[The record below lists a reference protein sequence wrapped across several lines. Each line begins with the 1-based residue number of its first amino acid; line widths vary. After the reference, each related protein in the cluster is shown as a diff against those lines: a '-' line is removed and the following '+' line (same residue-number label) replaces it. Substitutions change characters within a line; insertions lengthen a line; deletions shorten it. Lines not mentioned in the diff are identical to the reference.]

1 MNGKD
6 GGWDLSDLEKEIDA
20 TVDNLLVEKE
30 DRINP
35 SPPLKAQP
43 QAPPQAQPQA
53 QPQAP
58 PQAQPPPNHPSFSEK
73 TNILDS
79 PTSPTPHTQTSQ
91 SFSAKF
97 HEKLEEVE
105 AQLLTLEWD
114 INSKHLNNAITH
126 LQDLRKHSH
135 LGNELEKVVI
145 LIQKVLYQLILDESK
160 LTPSALKFLQKSWK
174 AVKGMTDERFSLE
187 IDKETL
193 VRDLIAEFQRLRIG
207 GGVSQEKVKS
217 VEGRETLEERIIRR
231 EEGAEA
237 SSQQK
242 AQMSLVALD
251 KFMSK
256 LEKLSLVVSEERK
269 KWEGIH
275 QEIINF
281 KAELQTQLRPEQKI
295 QREMHNAELIR
306 QGEYQPSDFE
316 QKSSTQAPSMAA
328 SLFVVSGVIFG
339 LSEKQIVRT
348 FPIKK
353 WVSDFFIEKGKVKL
367 KNREVP
373 LFNLC
378 QVFRLQ
384 PSQEENPLVILIK
397 GRENRP
403 AAIIIDQ
410 LISREEIKYQPIE
423 GRPYIFGQGISKRGK
438 TWILDAEQIS
448 P

>member
-43 QAPPQAQPQA
+43 QAPPQTPPQSP
-53 QPQAP
+53 PQAP
-58 PQAQPPPNHPSFSEK
+58 PPPSHPSLSEK
-73 TNILDS
+73 IDIPDTLS
-79 PTSPTPHTQTSQ
+79 PSTPHVQTSQ
-91 SFSAKF
+91 SFSGKF

-135 LGNELEKVVI
+135 LGNELEKVII

-187 IDKETL
+187 IDKKTL
-193 VRDLIAEFQRLRIG
+193 VGDLIAEFQRLKIG
-207 GGVSQEKVKS
+207 EGISQEKTKT
-217 VEGRETLEERIIRR
+217 VEGTGTLEERIMRR

-237 SSQQK
+237 NSQQK

-256 LEKLSLVVSEERK
+256 LEKLVLVVSEERK
-269 KWEGIH
+269 KWEDIH
-275 QEIINF
+275 QEIIKF
-281 KAELQTQLRPEQKI
+281 KAEIQTQLRPEQKI
-295 QREMHNAELIR
+295 QKEMQNAELIP
-306 QGEYQPSDFE
+306 QDEYQTSDFNLKHVA
-316 QKSSTQAPSMAA
+316 QTPSMAV

-353 WVSDFFIEKGKVKL
+353 WVSDFFVEKGKVKL

-384 PSQEENPLVILIK
+384 PSQEENPLVILIR
-397 GRENRP
+397 GREDRP

-410 LISREEIKYQPIE
+410 LISREEIEYQPIA
-423 GRPYIFGQGISKRGK
+423 GRPYIFGQGMSKRGK